1 MNIDQRKTVVAI
13 LIVDR
18 VVSEQVKYQRQ
29 K

>member
-1 MNIDQRKTVVAI
+1 MNIDQRKTGVAI
-13 LIVDR
+13 LIVDT